1 MKIEKWTFK
10 DNKIEIPVIS
20 KEDIDCKN
28 NVNLEDTMEL
38 CSNDLKDKFEETIEI
53 DIQNDN
59 VENSEK
65 MSTLDED

>member
-1 MKIEKWTFK
+1 MQYKYT
-10 DNKIEIPVIS
+10 S
-20 KEDIDCKN
+20 Y
-28 NVNLEDTMEL
+28 NLEDTMEL